1 MIGKSMNNIE
11 AAGNY
16 PRPKAGGYVIQLTK
30 VFNDKAK
37 ERLDIEY
44 DFYEGDFKGYYADLN
59 DRRGFWV
66 GKFTKSYKDN
76 ALPFFRAFLEAVVAS
91 NKDTSNLIVGD
102 YDDVDETQ
110 LPGKLV
116 GMVIGERKYIG
127 NDGQVKQNLDNYNAT
142 FIAVDDIR
150 AGNFTVPELRVA
162 DELQSGPAPEVV
174 DMSAPVDGFTPDLS
188 EPPF

>member
-11 AAGNY
+11 AAGSY
-16 PRPKAGGYVIQLTK
+16 PRPKAGGYVIQITE
-30 VFNDKAK
+30 VSNDKTR
-37 ERLDIEY
+37 ERLEIEF
-44 DFYEGDFKGYYADLN
+44 DFYEGEFKGYYSEQKARL
-59 DRRGFWV
+59 GYTI

-91 NKDTSNLIVGD
+91 NEDTSNLIVGD

-116 GMVIGERKYIG
+116 GMVVGERRYIG
-127 NDGQVKQNLDNYNAT
+127 IDGQEKQNIDIYKAT

-150 AGNFTVPELRVA
+150 AGNFTVPELRLA
-162 DELQSGPAPEVV
+162 DELQGRPAPEVV
-174 DMSAPVDGFTPDLS
+174 DMSAPMDSFTPDPS
-188 EPPF
+188 DPPF